1 MSTSGKSD
9 RIDEPVG
16 IDSLVQHMREIYG
29 GQEIPWRKEKE
40 HNDPPD
46 FWITVAGNEYAV
58 EVTII
63 VDADSGCDA
72 LCNYLCDSIR
82 TEADA
87 VKDIIGKY
95 ALTVRE
101 RPEIPKRGTTRWK
114 ELVSRALTNMRAMS
128 NSPCGA
134 EVCLLKDENG
144 SLAINKLSNRGKT
157 IDLGGPM
164 RWQSK
169 GESLKELSRLFKERI
184 DNKWCKV
191 QKKGVLDACPHVIL
205 VFLMLM
211 VMATSKMLQRFSVE

>member
-63 VDADSGCDA
+63 VVEGDSGYDA
-72 LCNYLCDSIR
+72 QCNYLCNSTN

-87 VKDIIGKY
+87 VKDIIGTY
-95 ALTVRE
+95 ALTVSE
-101 RPEIPKRGTTRWK
+101 RPEIPKRRTTRWK
-114 ELVSRALTNMRAMS
+114 KLVSTALTNMRAMS
-128 NSPCGA
+128 NSPCDA

-144 SLAINKLSNRGKT
+144 SLAINKLSNCGKT
-157 IDLGGPM
+157 INLGGPM
-164 RWQSK
+164 RWQYK
-169 GESLKELSRLFKERI
+169 GEIQEELSRLFKKAI
-184 DNKWCKV
+184 DQKWCKV
-191 QKKGVLDACPHVIL
+191 QKKGVLDACPYVIL

-211 VMATSKMLQRFSVE
+211 VMATSKMLSRHS